1 MHIVLV
7 IPGYILVIHVP
18 SFQLPYKTTDSALCT
33 NDIDRHR
40 DFNSI
45 DTTIQ
50 SNGLFSSGL
59 LTKEYSNF
67 IKIGIFLNSSSQTG
81 DCLARAVNEYENCL
95 IPSCPS
101 FKIESCSSEQMNL
114 ISFLIFQ
121 ASSIITLSEVRGDWT
136 TEELRDL

>member
-1 MHIVLV
+1 M
-7 IPGYILVIHVP
+7 IHSGNTYTFFP
-18 SFQLPYKTTDSALCT
+18 TPLPYKTTDSALCT

-59 LTKEYSNF
+59 LTKEHSNF
-67 IKIGIFLNSSSQTG
+67 IKIGIFLNSSSQT
-81 DCLARAVNEYENCL
+81 VSHENCL

-114 ISFLIFQ
+114 ISFLIFR